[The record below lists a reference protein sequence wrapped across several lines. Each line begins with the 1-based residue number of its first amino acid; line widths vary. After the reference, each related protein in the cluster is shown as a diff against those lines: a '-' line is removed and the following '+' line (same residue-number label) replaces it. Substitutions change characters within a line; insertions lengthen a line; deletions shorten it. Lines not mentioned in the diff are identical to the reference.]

1 MKSICIIPARSGSVR
16 IKNKNIIKFQNKPII
31 YWSIQM
37 AKKSKCF
44 KKIYVSTD
52 SKLIADI
59 SKRSGNINII
69 NRPKKLSKNT
79 TPLVEV
85 LHHAIKKINLE
96 YEYVC
101 CILPASPL
109 IIHKDIIN
117 SKKLLSKS
125 CSFVIPITKYDY
137 PHEKSISIKNK
148 NYISLTSSKTI
159 FKRSQELP
167 EKYHDAGQF
176 YWGKKNEFLKFKN
189 IFKSKKVKGYILP
202 NYRVRDIDT
211 YDDIKISN
219 LIFKYIKK

>member
-1 MKSICIIPARSGSVR
+1 M
-16 IKNKNIIKFQNKPII
+16 
-31 YWSIQM
+31 
-37 AKKSKCF
+37 
-44 KKIYVSTD
+44 
-52 SKLIADI
+52 
-59 SKRSGNINII
+59 
-69 NRPKKLSKNT
+69 
-79 TPLVEV
+79 
-85 LHHAIKKINLE
+85 
-96 YEYVC
+96 C

-159 FKRSQELP
+159 FKRSQELS

-176 YWGKKNEFLKFKN
+176 YWGKKNEFLEFKN
-189 IFKSKKVKGYILP
+189 IFRSKKVKGYIIP

-211 YDDIKISN
+211 YDDVKISN